1 MWNACNSVILEHY
14 ADFAGRARRSEF
26 WWFYLAYIIVLTA
39 LSILGDVNPVFGIAY
54 WGAAALLFLP
64 GLAVSIRRLHDSG
77 KSGWW
82 FLILLIPLVGWIV
95 FLVFMLLPSDEGTNR
110 YGRPPDEVEQVR
122 AFGKGGRQVGVG
134 PARGADPANL
144 NETDAALSRTE
155 PNSVRPRPGHAD
167 EVASVTTRVRWVL
180 YAGVALVLAGPV
192 LLFFLGRFVLS
203 HEALLLDHVAER
215 RTTLVEL
222 SLWAGADPN
231 YRDDEGRSAL
241 PVAVE
246 LGDPDIVL
254 PLLDAGADPDGRT
267 ADGEPAASLAA
278 SAGDVPILAMLLDAG
293 ADPNARGES
302 GIPVLVPAAI
312 QGDTEIV
319 RLLLDAGADP
329 NTLAEQD
336 LSVLAI
342 AVDRG
347 NTEVVRLLLEAGADP
362 NGPGIAELVQKSGNA
377 DLLELLEAGA
387 LTAEALFT
395 LAELGLN
402 ALANIDKFIEGMLC
416 IFTLGFGC

>member
-1 MWNACNSVILEHY
+1 VRVDET
-14 ADFAGRARRSEF
+14 E
-26 WWFYLAYIIVLTA
+26 
-39 LSILGDVNPVFGIAY
+39 
-54 WGAAALLFLP
+54 
-64 GLAVSIRRLHDSG
+64 AVTS
-77 KSGWW
+77 
-82 FLILLIPLVGWIV
+82 
-95 FLVFMLLPSDEGTNR
+95 
-110 YGRPPDEVEQVR
+110 
-122 AFGKGGRQVGVG
+122 
-134 PARGADPANL
+134 
-144 NETDAALSRTE
+144 
-155 PNSVRPRPGHAD
+155 
-167 EVASVTTRVRWVL
+167 RVRLVL
-180 YAGVALVLAGPV
+180 SAGVALVLVGPV
-192 LLFFLGRFVLS
+192 LLFFLGRFVLG
-203 HEALLLDHVAER
+203 HETLLLDHVAER

-246 LGDPDIVL
+246 HGDLEIVPL
-254 PLLDAGADPDGRT
+254 LLDAGADPDART
-267 ADGEPAASLAA
+267 VDGEPAASLAA

-312 QGDTEIV
+312 EGDAEIV

-347 NTEVVRLLLEAGADP
+347 NTEVVRLLLAAGADP

-377 DLLELLEAGA
+377 DLLDLLEAGA

-416 IFTLGFGC
+416 IFTLGLGC